1 MISYV
6 FILYYWEYMKRFIE
20 DALEET
26 NTSKAEYWED
36 KLKADCT
43 KVYLRIWREIVN
55 THEDY
60 FWNYWTTD
68 IQQGATEYNIQRTAQ
83 VINEGEEDE
92 YTVPWIDKVKRV
104 YLLCGETYMELPQL
118 SDYQERTGMK
128 GWVLKDNHI
137 ILTWTPEEDIE
148 NWLKLEGTEA
158 VNEPDWDD
166 NWEDDIFPWHDD
178 LKLYQPIVWTALKIN
193 LWRAKQDFD
202 RMNIAK
208 QEYAE
213 ELMEMKRY
221 ITERVQSIYYTNL
234 TY

>member
-1 MISYV
+1 
-6 FILYYWEYMKRFIE
+6 
-20 DALEET
+20 
-26 NTSKAEYWED
+26 
-36 KLKADCT
+36 
-43 KVYLRIWREIVN
+43 
-55 THEDY
+55 
-60 FWNYWTTD
+60 
-68 IQQGATEYNIQRTAQ
+68 
-83 VINEGEEDE
+83 
-92 YTVPWIDKVKRV
+92 
-104 YLLCGETYMELPQL
+104 
-118 SDYQERTGMK
+118 MK

-166 NWEDDIFPWHDD
+166 NWDDDIFPWHDD

>member
-1 MISYV
+1 
-6 FILYYWEYMKRFIE
+6 MKRFIE
-20 DALEET
+20 DALKET
-26 NTSKAEYWED
+26 NTSKTEYWED

-68 IQQGATEYNIQRTAQ
+68 IQQGATEYNIQRKEQ
-83 VINEGEEDE
+83 VINEWEEDE

-104 YLLCGETYMELPQL
+104 YLLQWETYVELPQL
-118 SDYQERTGMK
+118 SDYQERAGLK
-128 GWVLKDNHI
+128 WWVLKDNHI
-137 ILTWTPEEDIE
+137 ILTWTPEEDITD
-148 NWLKLEGTEA
+148 WLKLEGTEA
-158 VNEPDWDD
+158 INEPDWDD
-166 NWEDDIFPWHDD
+166 NWDDDIFPWHDD